1 MLIRYSNS
9 DAYPRHSIFQILM
22 FVDRNQ
28 HFVLIGILMVV
39 VMWWCRQFSYA
50 LYWLCLKWFL
60 KVMLLMW
67 LWLMLVWLIFVVVL
81 LLAISVVRML
91 FLMSFVLAL
100 VVFHPHPRH
109 LHRRKCLM
117 GLQKFKCGFAKYCF
131 DITKWSEISF
141 AIILMIKY

>member
-1 MLIRYSNS
+1 MLIRYIDLNT
-9 DAYPRHSIFQILM
+9 YPRSSINQILM

-81 LLAISVVRML
+81 LLAVSVVRKL

-100 VVFHPHPRH
+100 VVFHLHPRH
-109 LHRRKCLM
+109 LHRRKHL
-117 GLQKFKCGFAKYCF
+117 LDQLKKKIVTFQNNQFSGFLDKRI
-131 DITKWSEISF
+131 DLTTK
-141 AIILMIKY
+141 